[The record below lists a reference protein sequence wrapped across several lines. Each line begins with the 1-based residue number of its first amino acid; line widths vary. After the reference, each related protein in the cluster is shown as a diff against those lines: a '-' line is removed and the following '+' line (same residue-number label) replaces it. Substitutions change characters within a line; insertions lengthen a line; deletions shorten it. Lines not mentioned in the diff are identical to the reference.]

1 MMPGRALRSDLRRSL
16 RQALLLSEWRDPHCP
31 EVLGHPFVAGEV
43 ALGYL
48 RQRDIIMRSLHRLPQ
63 AIVASKR
70 EVLRLID
77 EERLYG
83 RGIGYID
90 AHLLA
95 AARLTAEAR
104 LWTRDGRLQ
113 KVAAELGLAAMLTH
127 WTPTEA
133 GYGG

>member
-1 MMPGRALRSDLRRSL
+1 MILVDASVWINHLRAADERL
-16 RQALLLSEWRDPHCP
+16 AVLLAQH
-31 EVLGHPFVAGEV
+31 EVLAHPFVVGEL

-48 RQRDIIMRSLHRLPQ
+48 RQRDILMRSLHRLPQ
-63 AIVASKR
+63 AVVASDR

-77 EERLYG
+77 DERLYV

-95 AARLTAEAR
+95 AARLTGEAR

-113 KVAAELGLAAMLTH
+113 RAAAELGLAAMLPH
-127 WTPTEA
+127 
-133 GYGG
+133 

>member
-1 MMPGRALRSDLRRSL
+1 VILVDASVWINHLRAADERLA
-16 RQALLLSEWRDPHCP
+16 ALLAGH

-63 AIVASKR
+63 AVVASDR

-113 KVAAELGLAAMLTH
+113 RVAAERGLAAMLPH
-127 WTPTEA
+127 
-133 GYGG
+133 

>member
-1 MMPGRALRSDLRRSL
+1 VILVDASVWINHLRAADERL
-16 RQALLLSEWRDPHCP
+16 ATLLAGH

-63 AIVASKR
+63 AVVASDR
-70 EVLRLID
+70 EVLRLIE

-113 KVAAELGLAAMLTH
+113 RVAAERGLAAMLPH
-127 WTPTEA
+127 
-133 GYGG
+133 

>member
-1 MMPGRALRSDLRRSL
+1 VILVDASVWINHLRAADERLA
-16 RQALLLSEWRDPHCP
+16 ALLAGH

-63 AIVASKR
+63 AIVASDR

-113 KVAAELGLAAMLTH
+113 KVAAERGLAAMLPH
-127 WTPTEA
+127 
-133 GYGG
+133 

>member
-1 MMPGRALRSDLRRSL
+1 MILVDASVWINHLRAADERLA
-16 RQALLLSEWRDPHCP
+16 ALLAGH

-63 AIVASKR
+63 AVVASDR

-113 KVAAELGLAAMLTH
+113 RVAAERGLAAMLPH
-127 WTPTEA
+127 
-133 GYGG
+133 